1 MRYLTF
7 ISLLFFAACNFSSK
21 GKPVVKF
28 PVMQKVVWE
37 LMQSDDYYIRI
48 SLSDTNLKGKH
59 KNIELYEQV
68 FQLNKITA
76 KDFYTTIEYYEKHP
90 ILFKELMDSVSS
102 LSKKEN
108 LTPIRPLIK

>member
-1 MRYLTF
+1 MRYLIF
-7 ISLLFFAACNFSSK
+7 IIFLFFGACNFSSK
-21 GKPVVKF
+21 GKPVVEF

-37 LMQSDDYYIRI
+37 LMKSDDYYIRI
-48 SLSDTNLKGKH
+48 SLSDSTLKGKH
-59 KNIELYEQV
+59 KNIEMYEQI

-76 KDFYTTIEYYEKHP
+76 KDFYATIEYYEKHP
-90 ILFKELMDSVSS
+90 ILFKELMDSVTS